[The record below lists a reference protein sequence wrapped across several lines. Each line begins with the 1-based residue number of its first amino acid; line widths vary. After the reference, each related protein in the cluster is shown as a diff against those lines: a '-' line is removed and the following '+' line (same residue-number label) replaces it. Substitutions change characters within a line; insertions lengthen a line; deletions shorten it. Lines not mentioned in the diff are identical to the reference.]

1 MTTIRLT
8 APVAMSEFLVR
19 PRLVP
24 GRHLG
29 EDEFDRLQA
38 YADARLAPLTAT
50 MPPGILHGLGCEPGV
65 EPARPGSRVL
75 VEPGLAVAGDGQLVG
90 LFIAAQA
97 TWAAL
102 LTDWLRVQRTDD
114 ASGVYY
120 LTLQRGVGVIDA
132 GVPPAPCQRAEPDP
146 RRDLRREVLGRLVLR
161 RLALRADGLAAMTPA
176 QVQNQVAALHVDGAF
191 LHGFGGAVP
200 LALLAVS
207 VRPGSAPI
215 AELDPALVD
224 ARFRVDWCSPAAG
237 RYLAVPHAGQRVLFE
252 QVQEAWR
259 AALTAA
265 MAPAMAGP
273 DLATALEATLRL
285 DFLPAAGVL
294 PLALLEQADQPTPRL
309 RWLPRHLAVDMVPVP
324 EEAVLELLERHL
336 PRRPLDLRRPAGD
349 AIRLL
354 LAVNEPDYRPDLL
367 DFPAIDAQLVSDLYR
382 THLRAYQA
390 WHGWRI
396 GYDLLYAVTEADN
409 LSPTALRALALP
421 PVLSQPPRPGD
432 IYAALIATAR
442 VELPLIDGAPPH
454 PYDDGIPA
462 APAFYTGWL
471 RDGVPPPVPVPTADG
486 LVLRY
491 RVEQLELERLDQRI
505 RALRARLEKHRDYL
519 LLQRQQLDAQTV
531 SLTALGGG
539 VAGDG
544 SGLQMARWLPFTKLR
559 GQAAAAGEDTTA
571 SLADPVA
578 NPTTADAGATRTTA
592 SVATTRAVADAATT
606 RAFAGASAFT
616 LAQPQVMTQAFV
628 APTKATLFG
637 ADRRGLAIE
646 SLASKPRETLR
657 GGAVSTVETNL
668 QRDRLNKLEAVPRRT
683 LTTPALEGRSY
694 QFGVLDHIQAEVREY
709 EATWRGMRDLIAS
722 LEGMFDAVEAASIR
736 RVLEGFGVPVNPS
749 ALAADQAERAYPLGR
764 LDLERIGRLLATPA
778 VTANVAA
785 RNALTAVRDQ
795 YASFLEARN
804 LSAEAI
810 DDYATPDPKRR
821 FEAMF
826 QAGQILTRQIAWME
840 DRYQRLED
848 ELEGELRERIRL
860 EGVLDRL
867 AVAIESAGRRLA
879 QLDATRLELL
889 SDYGIAQALTRED
902 WAAVYRRDRERS
914 RILTEGLRGLYYV
927 RVRETPVSAALIAPL
942 PLRHGT
948 AADLVPGCDWDTEV
962 DVPAALAAVFAT
974 VLEVPFADWAPL
986 APLVPKLP
994 VERVPDLLGL
1004 HRYRLAQQ
1012 QGGGSMS
1019 GLGSAGLAAR
1029 LAPVLA
1035 ANAQLNQGW
1044 SALAGRPVGAAVGLG
1059 GGPDADARG
1068 RYLAEAARM
1077 LSLADALGLNGP
1089 VQHAAQTLHNR
1100 LEQCVVCL
1108 MDRLPR
1114 VAPSLRFT
1122 WGQLAE
1128 DDRLPADDVGRWPGL
1143 ERAQA
1148 EDFNRVRTLA
1158 ELVNWWFR
1166 QLAADASGAGR
1177 AALRNLIRAAV
1188 IVAAHGDPALVLQ
1201 GRVATPPR
1209 RLAVGESLRLAL
1221 NTAPPTGTR
1230 LQLLDAA
1237 QRVVGLLAVQDQD
1250 QGGILAQV
1258 VRVDATVSEVT
1269 TRFTVVSAALSAEA
1283 PTALVAKAGAGMAAP
1298 AKVGA
1303 SGATAAWLR

>member
-1 MTTIRLT
+1 MR
-8 APVAMSEFLVR
+8 PNR
-19 PRLVP
+19 PR
-24 GRHLG
+24 
-29 EDEFDRLQA
+29 
-38 YADARLAPLTAT
+38 
-50 MPPGILHGLGCEPGV
+50 
-65 EPARPGSRVL
+65 
-75 VEPGLAVAGDGQLVG
+75 
-90 LFIAAQA
+90 
-97 TWAAL
+97 
-102 LTDWLRVQRTDD
+102 
-114 ASGVYY
+114 
-120 LTLQRGVGVIDA
+120 
-132 GVPPAPCQRAEPDP
+132 
-146 RRDLRREVLGRLVLR
+146 
-161 RLALRADGLAAMTPA
+161 
-176 QVQNQVAALHVDGAF
+176 
-191 LHGFGGAVP
+191 
-200 LALLAVS
+200 
-207 VRPGSAPI
+207 
-215 AELDPALVD
+215 
-224 ARFRVDWCSPAAG
+224 
-237 RYLAVPHAGQRVLFE
+237 
-252 QVQEAWR
+252 
-259 AALTAA
+259 
-265 MAPAMAGP
+265 
-273 DLATALEATLRL
+273 
-285 DFLPAAGVL
+285 
-294 PLALLEQADQPTPRL
+294 
-309 RWLPRHLAVDMVPVP
+309 
-324 EEAVLELLERHL
+324 
-336 PRRPLDLRRPAGD
+336 
-349 AIRLL
+349 
-354 LAVNEPDYRPDLL
+354 
-367 DFPAIDAQLVSDLYR
+367 
-382 THLRAYQA
+382 
-390 WHGWRI
+390 
-396 GYDLLYAVTEADN
+396 
-409 LSPTALRALALP
+409 
-421 PVLSQPPRPGD
+421 
-432 IYAALIATAR
+432 
-442 VELPLIDGAPPH
+442 
-454 PYDDGIPA
+454 
-462 APAFYTGWL
+462 
-471 RDGVPPPVPVPTADG
+471 
-486 LVLRY
+486 
-491 RVEQLELERLDQRI
+491 
-505 RALRARLEKHRDYL
+505 
-519 LLQRQQLDAQTV
+519 
-531 SLTALGGG
+531 
-539 VAGDG
+539 
-544 SGLQMARWLPFTKLR
+544 
-559 GQAAAAGEDTTA
+559 
-571 SLADPVA
+571 
-578 NPTTADAGATRTTA
+578 TTADAGATRG
-592 SVATTRAVADAATT
+592 
-606 RAFAGASAFT
+606 FAGPSAFV
-616 LAQPQVMTQAFV
+616 LAQPQFTTQAFV
-628 APTKATLFG
+628 APTKAPQFDAVRQG
-637 ADRRGLAIE
+637 FAIE
-646 SLASKPRETLR
+646 TLATKPRETLH
-657 GGAVSTVETNL
+657 GAAASTVETNL

-709 EATWRGMRDLIAS
+709 EATWRGMRDLIES
-722 LEGMFDAVEAASIR
+722 LEGMFDPVEAASIR
-736 RVLEGFGVPVNPS
+736 RVLVGFGEPVNPS
-749 ALAADQAERAYPLGR
+749 ALAADQADRDYPLGR
-764 LDLERIGRLLATPA
+764 FDLGRIRTLFERADAAVPNERPNETEAQTRLRRRAEG
-778 VTANVAA
+778 
-785 RNALTAVRDQ
+785 VRD
-795 YASFLEARN
+795 ALRGLITSHAGFLEA
-804 LSAEAI
+804 AELTEAGLGE
-810 DDYATPDPKRR
+810 YATPDPQRR

-848 ELEGELRERIRL
+848 ELEGRLRERIRL
-860 EGVLDRL
+860 EGVLERL

-1044 SALAGRPVGAAVGLG
+1044 SALAGRPVGAGVGLG
-1059 GGPDADARG
+1059 GALGGGPGADARG

-1128 DDRLPADDVGRWPGL
+1128 DDRLPADDVARWPGL
-1143 ERAQA
+1143 DRAQA